1 MDELKAI
8 QRGVDT
14 IAAID
19 PDTLDEDELNAGL
32 GELRRLL
39 NKLIA
44 IEAQLLADF
53 DRRQLWKH
61 DGSTSLVAW
70 LTRHLRPSPPA
81 PPAQTQRQVR
91 LPPSPAGASPATA
104 PEGRDPHSRPNSPVA
119 LTT

>member
-81 PPAQTQRQVR
+81 QHQRQVR
-91 LPPSPAGASPATA
+91 LPPSPAGASPATV
-104 PEGRDPHSRPNSPVA
+104 PEGRDPHRRPSPPVA
-119 LTT
+119 LTN